1 MIACEGEKDL
11 EIEEIFTENC
21 VRDAKQIHP
30 TLKEVQRKMKGFDE
44 SLILY
49 TYHKL
54 NGREQEAETYLREWE
69 EEQKIL
75 SKTLRKLNS
84 QPITEENV
92 KHIE

>member
-1 MIACEGEKDL
+1 MIANYEKDL
-11 EIEEIFTENC
+11 EIEEIFTEDC
-21 VRDAKQIHP
+21 VKQSKHRHP

-69 EEQKIL
+69 EEQELLGQTFKKIQQNL
-75 SKTLRKLNS
+75 ISND
-84 QPITEENV
+84 ITEEKN
-92 KHIE
+92 E